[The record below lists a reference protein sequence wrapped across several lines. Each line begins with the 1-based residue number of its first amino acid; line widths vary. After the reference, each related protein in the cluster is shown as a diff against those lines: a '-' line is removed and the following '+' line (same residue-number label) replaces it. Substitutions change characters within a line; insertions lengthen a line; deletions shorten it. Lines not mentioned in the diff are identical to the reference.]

1 MVDRF
6 NKKWLILFS
15 ITALLIAIEII
26 SAPLEW
32 LWPRRL
38 GGYTYWRGN
47 TDQKQIALTFDD
59 GPSKYTE
66 QILDILSEN
75 KIPATFFVMGRQAEL
90 FPETIRRMAME
101 NHEIGNHTYSFVARK
116 FIFFSNI
123 KQLEIIKTQDI
134 VKRLTLK
141 TPRYFRSPGG
151 QMGRLLWIYI
161 RSQNLDVVYG
171 ALPIPHPG
179 ESAAQQLAVTREN
192 IEPGAILILHDGDDA
207 EPDLDRAASTVQLLP
222 ALLNEIEERG
232 YEVVPLHKLL
242 KGKMDSNE

>member
-6 NKKWLILFS
+6 SKKWLILFS
-15 ITALLIAIEII
+15 IAALLIVIEII

-38 GGYTYWRGN
+38 GGYTYWSGN
-47 TDQKQIALTFDD
+47 TDRKQVALTFDD
-59 GPSKYTE
+59 GPSRYTE
-66 QILDILSEN
+66 QILDILLEN
-75 KIPATFFVMGRQAEL
+75 NIPATFFVMGRQAEL
-90 FPETIRRMAME
+90 FPETIKRMAVE
-101 NHEIGNHTYSFVARK
+101 NHEIGNHTYSFEARK

-134 VKRLTLK
+134 VKRLALK

-151 QMGRLLWIYI
+151 QMGRMFWIYV

-171 ALPIPHPG
+171 ALPIAHPRK
-179 ESAAQQLAVTREN
+179 SAAQQLAVTQEN

-207 EPDLDRAASTVQLLP
+207 EPDSDRPASTLELLHI
-222 ALLNEIEERG
+222 LLNDLKERG
-232 YEVVPLHKLL
+232 YEIVPLPQLL
-242 KGKMDSNE
+242 AGKDDLH